1 MRILQIHNYYQQEG
15 GEDAVLANEKALLE
29 EAGHEVI
36 QHLCHNDEIQ
46 STYAKV
52 RSALEIAYSARQRK
66 RLSRLLHDVRPDIVH
81 VHNFFPLFTPS
92 IFDAC
97 RQAALPSVMTLHNY
111 RLICPGALLMRDGHI
126 CEDCLQGSAYRAIWH
141 RCYRESMAGT
151 FAVSRMV
158 EYHRRRHTWRDKVS
172 AFIALT
178 RFARTKYIQGG
189 LPANRIHVKPNFIR
203 PPAAPDGKCEG
214 KRRGVLYVGRLSHEK
229 GLTTLLEAWKDMSA
243 PLRIAGDG
251 PLKEIVSA
259 CASPQV
265 EYLGVLTRTE
275 VSREMRRASA
285 LVMPSEWYE
294 GFPMVLVEAMAH
306 GLPVIGSNIGAMAE
320 VIQDGVTG
328 LHFEVGD
335 VQSLRDAVSRLLND
349 ESVLRKMSEASVR
362 EYRMKYSPEVNLDQL
377 MGIYESARQA
387 S

>member
-1 MRILQIHNYYQQEG
+1 MRILQIHNYYQQKG
-15 GEDAVLANEKALLE
+15 GEDAVVANEKALLE
-29 EAGHEVI
+29 EAGHEVL
-36 QHLCHNDEIQ
+36 QHLCHNDDIQ
-46 STYAKV
+46 SISAKV
-52 RSALEIAYSARQRK
+52 RAALGSAYSVSQRQR
-66 RLSRLLHDVRPDIVH
+66 LLRLLKEVRPDIVH

-97 RQAALPSVMTLHNY
+97 REAGTASVMTLHNY
-111 RLICPGALLMRDGHI
+111 RLVCPGAFLMRDGRI
-126 CEDCLQGSAYRAIWH
+126 CEDCLLGSAYRAVRH
-141 RCYRESMAGT
+141 RCYRNSLVAT
-151 FAVSRMV
+151 FTAARLV
-158 EYHRRRHTWRDKVS
+158 EYHRRKRTWGEKVG

-178 RFARTKYIQGG
+178 HFAKRKYIEGG
-189 LPANRIHVKPNFIR
+189 LPAERIHVKPNFIR
-203 PPAAPDGKCEG
+203 PPVDFGNRAEG
-214 KRRGVLYVGRLSHEK
+214 ERRGVLYVGRLSREK
-229 GLTTLLEAWKDMSA
+229 GLITLLEAWKGVDF

-251 PLKEIVSA
+251 PLRDMVVGSA
-259 CASPQV
+259 PAQL
-265 EYLGVLTRTE
+265 EYLGSLAQE
-275 VSREMRRASA
+275 QVSREMGRAAA